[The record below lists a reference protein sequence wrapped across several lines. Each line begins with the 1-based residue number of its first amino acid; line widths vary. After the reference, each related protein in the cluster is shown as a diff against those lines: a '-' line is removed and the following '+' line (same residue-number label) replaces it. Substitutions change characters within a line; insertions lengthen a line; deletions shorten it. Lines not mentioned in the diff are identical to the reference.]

1 MENLLMLPLVLPV
14 LAAIVSLFAK
24 NSLNF
29 RKASGVFFTLAQL
42 VVAVIILVKVY
53 RDGILVLHVGSWP
66 APFGITLVADMF
78 SAIMLF
84 FAGLI
89 GFSVSVYALGLMDE
103 RRLKFHFYLLFN
115 ILLLGVNGAFITGDV
130 FNLYV
135 WFEVMLIA
143 SFVLITL
150 GGERK
155 QLEGAVKYVTINMV
169 ASMLFLA
176 AAGLLY
182 GKMGTLNMADLA
194 MKLQNDPS
202 SNLVA
207 SSAMLFFIAFG
218 IKAAVFPF
226 FFWLPAS
233 YHTPPV
239 AVTAL
244 FAGLLTKVGV
254 YAMIRFF
261 TLFFIPLGGIWKELF
276 LITGGLTMLIGVFT
290 AASQYDIRRILSFH
304 IISQIGYMI
313 MGLGFFTPLGIA
325 GAIYYMG
332 HNIVAKTN
340 TFMVGGMVSKLKGTF
355 ELKSIGGLYKTR
367 PYLALLFII
376 PAFALAGVPPLSGFF
391 GKFILVK
398 AGFDSHHFFVT
409 AVSLFVGLITLFS
422 MIKIWNEG
430 FWKKQPE
437 EADEVVNYPEQKVGF
452 SLIFPSVV
460 LGLFSIGMGVAVG
473 FFFDFCMTA
482 AQQLL
487 EPSAYI
493 HAVLGK

>member
-29 RKASGVFFTLAQL
+29 RKVSGVFFTLAQF
-42 VVAVIILVKVY
+42 VVAIMILVKVY
-53 RDGILVLHVGSWP
+53 RDGIQVLQVGSWA

-89 GFSVSVYALGLMDE
+89 GFTVSVYALGMMDE

-135 WFEVMLIA
+135 WFEVMLIS
-143 SFVLITL
+143 SFVLVTL

-169 ASMLFLA
+169 SSMLFLA

-194 MKLQNDPS
+194 VKLQNTSS
-202 SNLVA
+202 SNLVN

-276 LITGGLTMLIGVFT
+276 LVTGGLTMLIGVFT

-355 ELKSIGGLYKTR
+355 ELKSIGGLYKTH
-367 PYLALLFII
+367 PYLALLFVV

-398 AGFDSHHFFVT
+398 AGFDSHHFLVT
-409 AVSLFVGLITLFS
+409 AISLFVGLITLFS

-437 EADEVVNYPEQKVGF
+437 DAEEVITYQEKKLGF
-452 SLIFPSVV
+452 AMIFPSVV
-460 LGLFSIGMGVAVG
+460 LALFSIGMGVAVG
-473 FFFDFCMTA
+473 FFFDLCMTA
-482 AQQLL
+482 AHQLL
-487 EPSAYI
+487 EPSSYI
-493 HAVLGK
+493 KAVLGN

>member
-42 VVAVIILVKVY
+42 VVAVVILVKVY

-89 GFSVSVYALGLMDE
+89 GFTVSVYALGLMDE

-169 ASMLFLA
+169 SSMLFLA

-290 AASQYDIRRILSFH
+290 AASQYDIRRILDR
-304 IISQIGYMI
+304 
-313 MGLGFFTPLGIA
+313 
-325 GAIYYMG
+325 
-332 HNIVAKTN
+332 K
-340 TFMVGGMVSKLKGTF
+340 
-355 ELKSIGGLYKTR
+355 
-367 PYLALLFII
+367 
-376 PAFALAGVPPLSGFF
+376 
-391 GKFILVK
+391 
-398 AGFDSHHFFVT
+398 
-409 AVSLFVGLITLFS
+409 
-422 MIKIWNEG
+422 
-430 FWKKQPE
+430 
-437 EADEVVNYPEQKVGF
+437 
-452 SLIFPSVV
+452 SVV
-460 LGLFSIGMGVAVG
+460 
-473 FFFDFCMTA
+473 
-482 AQQLL
+482 
-487 EPSAYI
+487 
-493 HAVLGK
+493 